1 MNPKKT
7 KARKKSLTA
16 ESQGRSKA
24 RWPWIA
30 LSILA
35 TGSAVAAYQVAT
47 YFGQA
52 SLFGLK
58 AIEVN
63 GLRQL
68 NGEDVRAASGLVA
81 GTNIFAIDLD
91 EVAQRLEA
99 TYWIKQAFVVR
110 KPPDRVAIDIVEH
123 RQVAWVDL
131 GQTYGVA
138 PDGVLLPVGSTGDRP
153 VAPPRNLPVISGL
166 SVTADSLR
174 PGVAVPDSALLAILR
189 WWEEAKVADA
199 EFCLNVAGIQPMS
212 GASIRLQMAGDGLEV
227 RLPANEADRRLRT
240 IRELMPR
247 VHQNHPDP
255 AYIDLRYAG
264 QMVVGKKKAKS
275 G

>member
-7 KARKKSLTA
+7 KARKKSPTVK
-16 ESQGRSKA
+16 SRGRNKS
-24 RWPWIA
+24 RWPWIVLA
-30 LSILA
+30 ILA
-35 TGSAVAAYQVAT
+35 TGSTLAAYQVTT

-52 SLFGLK
+52 SLFDLK
-58 AIEVN
+58 AIEVD
-63 GLRQL
+63 GLQRL
-68 NGEDVRAASGLVA
+68 NGEDVRAASGLAA

-174 PGVAVPDSALLAILR
+174 PGVAVPDSALMAILR

-199 EFCLNVAGIQPMS
+199 EFCLNVAGIQPIS
-212 GASIRLQMAGDGLEV
+212 GAGIRLQMAGDGLEV

-247 VHQNHPDP
+247 VHQNHPDL
-255 AYIDLRYAG
+255 AYIDLRYTG